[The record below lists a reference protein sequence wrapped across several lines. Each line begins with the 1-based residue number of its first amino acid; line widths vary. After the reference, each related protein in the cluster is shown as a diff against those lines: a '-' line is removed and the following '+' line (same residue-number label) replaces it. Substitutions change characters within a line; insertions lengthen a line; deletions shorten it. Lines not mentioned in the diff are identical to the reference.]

1 MSDLGFGA
9 EGFMNGL
16 VGGLEAYHRMHST
29 DEHNRLLQQEAQDRR
44 YRLGL
49 EAANKG
55 YERQKIQAETEK
67 LNHEN
72 DRNRSLDISNRLAI
86 GGNVSDEDFDHL
98 ANKTGLPWDMI
109 ADTPKVQRLQQ
120 MTGEVVQGKRDVNDP
135 EFQST
140 MADFHGYRV
149 NNRGIGS
156 EAVDPQTGT
165 RIKVT
170 SKKLIGF
177 DQHHEDPNLFTGRIK
192 VDGTDVKTGK
202 PYSYTAWASRDGTSD
217 PNDPYAFVDAK
228 HILNANAAIVA
239 LNHRLEADPD
249 ARKRLADSLERASTN
264 PEKRSLID
272 LRNAQVD
279 TQQSQQKLNEKRG
292 NQIDK
297 QTETEG
303 YRQGEL
309 SAREGYYSRGNRGE
323 KAGTAKPPK
332 PGEPGAPFNQ
342 DLAKEQVN
350 LRYPQNPSLPD
361 DEITK
366 KRIQHFD
373 VTRGLMNTGAASDQ
387 HEADSIA
394 GKLSDPDSQAEIVK
408 DRPITDGPMKGRRFN
423 GIRFKKGVNPD
434 GTPHF
439 STIPYEWLN

>member
-177 DQHHEDPNLFTGRIK
+177 DQHHEDPNLFTGRIQ

-202 PYSYTAWASRDGTSD
+202 PHSYTAWASRDGTSD

-272 LRNAQVD
+272 LRNEQAE
-279 TQQSQQKLNEKRG
+279 TQRTVQGANRALAGERSAHAGLYGEQGNTEQTKQDLYREKV
-292 NQIDK
+292 NTEVSHQDK
-297 QTETEG
+297 NDRSG
-303 YRQGEL
+303 LG
-309 SAREGYYSRGNRGE
+309 AGSR
-323 KAGTAKPPK
+323 AKPPK
-332 PGEPGAPFNQ
+332 PESFNSKKASDYFQLNGMGDKVVETDDDLRGKRDSQTRDVQTMMDYSPGVKQEKLHRVAQDGERGFIKDPKNPAQKIPVIKHNGYAYQIGEPIP
-342 DLAKEQVN
+342 VT
-350 LRYPQNPSLPD
+350 PS
-361 DEITK
+361 K
-366 KRIQHFD
+366 
-373 VTRGLMNTGAASDQ
+373 
-387 HEADSIA
+387 
-394 GKLSDPDSQAEIVK
+394 
-408 DRPITDGPMKGRRFN
+408 
-423 GIRFKKGVNPD
+423 
-434 GTPHF
+434 
-439 STIPYEWLN
+439 